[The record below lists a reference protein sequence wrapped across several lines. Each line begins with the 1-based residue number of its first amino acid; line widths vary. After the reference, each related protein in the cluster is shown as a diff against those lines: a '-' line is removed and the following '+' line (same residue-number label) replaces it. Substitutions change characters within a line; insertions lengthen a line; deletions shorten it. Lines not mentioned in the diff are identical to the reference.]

1 MATRSRIA
9 MELGDG
15 TVLSIYCHS
24 DGYIDYNGRIL
35 QAHYQDPEKVKDLI
49 ALGDISVLDERV
61 HPTGPH
67 SFDYDDREKGVT
79 VAYGRDRGEDNVN
92 PRKDKSVAAFFKGD
106 IEEYGYLFTQEGEWL
121 VKKSANGEGPVP
133 LAYALSGTVKL

>member
-15 TVLSIYCHS
+15 SVLSIYCHF
-24 DGYIDYNGRIL
+24 DGYLEYNGAIL
-35 QAHYQDPEKVKDLI
+35 QNHYQDPEKVKALI
-49 ALGDISVLDERV
+49 SLGDISLLGERV
-61 HPTGPH
+61 EPTGKH
-67 SFDYDDREKGVT
+67 GFDYDDREKGVV
-79 VAYGRDRGEDNVN
+79 VAYGRDRGETGTQ

-121 VKKSANGEGPVP
+121 VKTVYDDNDPVP
-133 LAYALSGTVKL
+133 LGIVLKETIKN